1 MSLRLFSRPAI
12 YLLNRLQ
19 YPQKFALLSLVF
31 LTPLGLAFYLL
42 LSEIQSRVDF
52 AQREIQGLRYLQT
65 AQILNNALLSFNSQP
80 DRAALETAW
89 RKLQSAEAQKEDL
102 LKTTLPF
109 RTLAREWQAWQ
120 SQPETVDPWELME
133 APLQRLRRRVGD
145 QSNLILDPDLD
156 SYYLMDAVV
165 LTLPQIQNN
174 LGKARRILN
183 GERPLTLNP
192 WSRAQL
198 LVRRDNLT
206 QLTQTLENGF
216 QVVFQ
221 QSRPQALS
229 PDLKPRLEAH
239 IQANRQLVRDMEA
252 LLNPQTVPSLKVLL
266 ARNQA
271 ALQASADLW
280 QSSAENL
287 ETLLQRRINRFQR
300 RQKFLSLLVLAAL
313 ALAAYLFIGFYESLM
328 ITLEQLRQASVR
340 LVAGAQA
347 KDWDLDTRDEMAEV
361 VQSFNT
367 IADALRVAESKYRG
381 IVENAVV
388 GIYQTSL
395 GGQYITANTRLAQI
409 YGYDSPQDLMTSLR
423 DIQGQLYVRP
433 QRRQEFI
440 ETLQE
445 NGSVRNFESQV
456 YRRDG
461 SIIWITESARCIYDA
476 QGDLTGFE
484 GTVVDISQRKA
495 DELEIERLTQS
506 LQDDNLRLGA
516 ELAVTRRLQ
525 QLLMPSEQELE
536 AVAGLDIAGF
546 MEPADEVGG
555 DYYDIQQANGKT
567 RISIGDVTGHGLESN
582 LVMIMA
588 QTAVRTLLENGET
601 DPARLL
607 NAVNRTLY
615 DNIRRMGSYKNMTLM
630 LLEYEAGVL
639 RLSGQHEELIIVR
652 RSGQVENIDTFELGF
667 PLGLESD
674 ITHLVSETTLQLKS
688 GDLAAL
694 YTDGV
699 TEAMN
704 PDKEQYGLE
713 RLQRVLALHRHLTAE
728 EIRQAV
734 IRDVRDWIK
743 TQKVFDDI
751 TLVILKQ
758 Q

>member
-1 MSLRLFSRPAI
+1 MSLRFLSRPAI
-12 YLLNRLQ
+12 YLLNRLK
-19 YPQKFALLSLVF
+19 YPQKFALLSGVF
-31 LTPLGLAFYLL
+31 LVPLGLAFYLL
-42 LSEIQSRVDF
+42 LSEIQNRVDF
-52 AQREIQGLRYLQT
+52 ARREIEGLRYLRSLQD
-65 AQILNNALLSFNSQP
+65 LNNALLNFSP
-80 DRAALETAW
+80 PGDRAALEEAW
-89 RKLQSAEAQKEDL
+89 RRLQSADAETGA
-102 LKTTLPF
+102 TLETALPL
-109 RTLAREWQAWQ
+109 RTLTQEWQAWQ
-120 SQPETVDPWELME
+120 SQPQKLNPWELME

-156 SYYLMDAVV
+156 SYYLMEATL
-165 LTLPQIQNN
+165 LTLPQIQSN
-174 LGKARRILN
+174 LGKIQRILAADTAS
-183 GERPLTLNP
+183 ELNI
-192 WSRAQL
+192 WRRAQL
-198 LVRRDNLT
+198 LARRENLI

-221 QSRPQALS
+221 RAPSQVLS
-229 PDLKPRLEAH
+229 GSLKPQLAAQV
-239 IQANRQLVRDMEA
+239 QANRQLIRALET
-252 LLNPQTVPSLKVLL
+252 LLNAQSAPQTEVLF
-266 ARNQA
+266 AGNQA
-271 ALQASADLW
+271 ALEASAALW
-280 QSSAENL
+280 QSGAENL
-287 ETLLQRRINRFQR
+287 ETLLQRRIDRLRR
-300 RQKFLSLLVLAAL
+300 RQQLLSVLVLAAL

-328 ITLEQLRQASVR
+328 ITLEQLRQASLR
-340 LVAGAQA
+340 LVAGNQSQNWA
-347 KDWDLDTRDEMAEV
+347 LDTRDEMGEV
-361 VQSFNT
+361 VQSFQT
-367 IADALRVAESKYRG
+367 LADALRVAEAKYRG

-395 GGQYITANTRLAQI
+395 GGQYLTVNTRLAQI
-409 YGYDSPQDLMTSLR
+409 YGYDSPQALMTSLQ
-423 DIQGQLYVRP
+423 DIQGQLYVQPR
-433 QRRQEFI
+433 RRQEFI
-440 ETLQE
+440 ESLRE
-445 NGSVRNFESQV
+445 NGSLRNFESQV

-461 SIIWITESARCIYDA
+461 SAIWISESARCLYDDR
-476 QGDLTGFE
+476 GELTGFE
-484 GTVVDISQRKA
+484 GTVMDISQRKA
-495 DELEIERLTQS
+495 DELEIERLTRS

-525 QLLMPSEQELE
+525 QLLMPSERELE
-536 AVAGLDIAGF
+536 SVAGLDIAGF

-630 LLEYEAGVL
+630 LLEYEAGIL

-694 YTDGV
+694 YTDGI

-704 PDKEQYGLE
+704 PQKEQYGLE
-713 RLQRVLALHRHLTAE
+713 RLQKVLAQNRHLTAE
-728 EIRQAV
+728 DIRQAV

>member
-1 MSLRLFSRPAI
+1 MSLRFLSRPAI
-12 YLLNRLQ
+12 YLLNRLK
-19 YPQKFALLSLVF
+19 YPQKFALLSAVF
-31 LTPLGLAFYLL
+31 LVPLGLAFYLL
-42 LSEIQSRVDF
+42 LSEIQNRVDF
-52 AQREIQGLRYLQT
+52 AWREIEGLRYLRSLQD
-65 AQILNNALLSFNSQP
+65 LNNALLNFSPSD
-80 DRAALETAW
+80 DRAALEEAW
-89 RKLQSAEAQKEDL
+89 RRLQSADAETGA
-102 LKTTLPF
+102 TLETALPL
-109 RTLAREWQAWQ
+109 RNLTQEWQAWQ
-120 SQPETVDPWELME
+120 SQPQTLNPWELMK
-133 APLQRLRRRVGD
+133 APLQALRRRVGD

-156 SYYLMDAVV
+156 SYYLMDTVL
-165 LTLPQIQNN
+165 LTLPEIQDN
-174 LGKARRILN
+174 LGKIQTILGARPP
-183 GERPLTLNP
+183 EVLTP
-192 WSRAQL
+192 WLRAQL
-198 LVRRDNLT
+198 LVRRENLI
-206 QLTQTLENGF
+206 QLTETLDNNF

-221 QSRPQALS
+221 QAPPQVLTG
-229 PDLKPRLEAH
+229 DLKPKLNAQIQTNRRLIRALET
-239 IQANRQLVRDMEA
+239 
-252 LLNPQTVPSLKVLL
+252 LLNAQKSPQPKVLL
-266 ARNQA
+266 IRNQESLQTSA
-271 ALQASADLW
+271 ALW
-280 QSSAENL
+280 ESSAENL
-287 ETLLQRRINRFQR
+287 ETLIQRRINRFQR
-300 RQKFLSLLVLAAL
+300 RQKFLSLLVLATL
-313 ALAAYLFIGFYESLM
+313 ALAAYLFIGFYESLI
-328 ITLEQLRQASVR
+328 ITLEQLRQASLR
-340 LVAGAQA
+340 LVAGNQSQN
-347 KDWDLDTRDEMAEV
+347 WTLDTRDEMGEV
-361 VQSFNT
+361 VQSFQT
-367 IADALRVAESKYRG
+367 LADALRVAEAKYRG

-395 GGQYITANTRLAQI
+395 GGKYLTVNTRLAQI
-409 YGYDSPQDLMTSLR
+409 YGYDSPQALMTSLQ
-423 DIQGQLYVRP
+423 DIQGQLYVHPR
-433 QRRQEFI
+433 RRQEFI

-445 NGSVRNFESQV
+445 EGSLRNFESQV

-461 SIIWITESARCIYDA
+461 AVIWISESARCIYDD
-476 QGDLTGFE
+476 QGELTGFE
-484 GTVVDISQRKA
+484 GTVMDVSQRKA

-525 QLLMPSEQELE
+525 QLLMPSARELE
-536 AVAGLDIAGF
+536 SVAGLDIAGF

-555 DYYDIQQANGKT
+555 DYYDIQQTEGKT

-630 LLEYEAGVL
+630 LLEYEAGIL

-674 ITHLVSETTLQLKS
+674 ITHLVSETILQLRP

-713 RLQRVLALHRHLTAE
+713 RLQKVLARNRHLTAE